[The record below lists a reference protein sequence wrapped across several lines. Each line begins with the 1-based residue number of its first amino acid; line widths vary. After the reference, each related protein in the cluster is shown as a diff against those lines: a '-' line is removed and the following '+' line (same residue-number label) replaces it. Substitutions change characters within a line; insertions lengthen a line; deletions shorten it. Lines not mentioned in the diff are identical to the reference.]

1 MQELSPHVKRRL
13 LSCLN
18 CEAVLA
24 FLPRRKGVEQTDDNE
39 YRGER
44 GEQYEKSVFWPYMC
58 QCGDNSNAHGR
69 VRGGFCKLNRVSQ
82 GKKEEEEEGGGCRV
96 RI

>member
-1 MQELSPHVKRRL
+1 VQELSPHDKRRL

-24 FLPRRKGVEQTDDNE
+24 FLPRRKGVEQTDDHE

-96 RI
+96 RR